1 MSPAAL
7 AWQQFRLERKL
18 FWRNPSAAFFSFVL
32 PLMLLFLTAS
42 VFSADQ
48 GDLNVLIPGIA
59 GISIMATTFNAM
71 AFNVS
76 VLREQGILKR
86 LRGTPLPPASY
97 FAGFLGNAVANAFV
111 QVALVVVIGHL
122 VYDVSWPQ
130 SWPEL
135 VIFTAAGVI
144 CFGSLGIALA
154 HAIPNPD
161 SAPAYVN
168 AVFLPLMFIS
178 GAFYDSD
185 SLPRGIR
192 AVADVL
198 PLTHL
203 IDGLKASIV
212 TGEGLSD
219 AGGALA
225 VIALWGAA
233 GVVLAVRNFRWE

>member
-1 MSPAAL
+1 MSPMAL
-7 AWQQFRLERKL
+7 AWEQFRLERKL

-48 GDLNVLIPGIA
+48 SDLNILIPGIA

-71 AFNVS
+71 AFNVT
-76 VLREQGILKR
+76 VLRDQGILKR
-86 LRGTPLPPASY
+86 LRGTPLPAGSY
-97 FAGFLGNAVANAFV
+97 FAGFLGNAVANAFI
-111 QVALVVVIGHL
+111 QVALVIVIGHL
-122 VYDVSWPQ
+122 VYDVSWPK
-130 SWPEL
+130 SWIEL
-135 VIFTAAGVI
+135 VVFTAVGVT

-154 HAIPNPD
+154 HSIPNPD

-185 SLPRGIR
+185 SLPKGIR

-203 IDGLKASIV
+203 IDGLKAAIV
-212 TGEGLSD
+212 TGDGLADS
-219 AGGALA
+219 AGGLA
-225 VIALWGAA
+225 VVALWGLL
-233 GVVLAVRNFRWE
+233 GVFFAVRNFRWE

>member
-1 MSPAAL
+1 MSPVAL
-7 AWQQFRLERKL
+7 AWEQFRLERKL

-48 GDLNVLIPGIA
+48 GDLNILIPGIA
-59 GISIMATTFNAM
+59 GISIMATTFNSM

-76 VLREQGILKR
+76 VLRDQGILKR
-86 LRGTPLPPASY
+86 VRGTPLPPGSY

-122 VYDVSWPQ
+122 VYDVSWPKL
-130 SWPEL
+130 WLEL

-168 AVFLPLMFIS
+168 AVFLPMMFIS

-203 IDGLKASIV
+203 IDGLNDSIV
-212 TGEGLSD
+212 TGEGLSHT
-219 AGGALA
+219 GGALA

-233 GVVLAVRNFRWE
+233 GVFLAVRNFRWE

>member
-1 MSPAAL
+1 
-7 AWQQFRLERKL
+7 
-18 FWRNPSAAFFSFVL
+18 
-32 PLMLLFLTAS
+32 
-42 VFSADQ
+42 
-48 GDLNVLIPGIA
+48 
-59 GISIMATTFNAM
+59 
-71 AFNVS
+71 
-76 VLREQGILKR
+76 
-86 LRGTPLPPASY
+86 
-97 FAGFLGNAVANAFV
+97 
-111 QVALVVVIGHL
+111 VIGHL

-130 SWPEL
+130 SWLEL
-135 VIFTAAGVI
+135 VLFTAAGVV

-168 AVFLPLMFIS
+168 AVFLPMMFIS

-203 IDGLKASIV
+203 IDGLNASIV
-212 TGEGLSD
+212 TGEGLSHT
-219 AGGALA
+219 GGALA

-233 GVVLAVRNFRWE
+233 GVMLAVRNFRWE